1 MTTVNGTL
9 LGEGSGRRVEM
20 LAFLADATGTPV
32 VGYVASMEGELV
44 RPVPITPDT
53 ASGAWSV
60 DLTANALIQSDA
72 GDTLWAIQEGRA
84 KDGTPILTYVVVPE
98 TGGPY
103 WVGAIRADLS
113 DTVTGDSTVVYLPG
127 PEGPQG
133 EQGEPGA
140 PGLNGA
146 DGEDGASAYEV
157 AVAQG
162 FTGTETEWLASLEGP
177 QGPQGETGPAG
188 QDFTNADAQ
197 TYTDTA
203 IAAEVQRAD
212 AAYEPAGTTSAAVA
226 PLDTRL
232 DTVETDLGG
241 KADKTGATFT
251 GAVNIAGD
259 NLTVTRGDNTGA
271 YRFRVTGGGMD
282 LEVAGMD
289 VIVSTW
295 ANADFTGAQNPMM
308 RWEPAGP
315 HLIGRVQVGTNPYDV
330 VFDLDATGNK
340 LGFFGVPAVARP
352 VVSGSWA
359 DGTAAQSML
368 TAMVSLGLVTDTT
381 TA

>member
-9 LGEGSGRRVEM
+9 LGSGSGSVRRVEM
-20 LAFLADATGTPV
+20 LAFLADATGAPV
-32 VGYVASMEGELV
+32 VGYVPSLEGELV
-44 RPVPITPDT
+44 RPVPITPDET
-53 ASGAWSV
+53 SGEWSV
-60 DLTANALIQSDA
+60 DLTPNALIQSDA
-72 GDTLWAIQEGRA
+72 GDTLWAVQEGRE

-103 WVGAIRADLS
+103 WVGSIRADLS
-113 DTVTGDSTVVYLPG
+113 DTVTGVSTVVYLPG

-133 EQGEPGA
+133 AQGEPGT
-140 PGLNGA
+140 PGQDGA
-146 DGEDGASAYEV
+146 DGASAYEV
-157 AVAQG
+157 AVSNG
-162 FTGTETEWLASLEGP
+162 FTGTEVEWLASLEGP
-177 QGPQGETGPAG
+177 QGAQGEPGPAG
-188 QDFTNADAQ
+188 QDYTNADAQ
-197 TYTDTA
+197 TYTDSA
-203 IAAEVQRAD
+203 ITAEVARAD
-212 AAYEPAGTTSAAVA
+212 AAYEPAGAAAAAVA

-232 DTVETDLGG
+232 DTVEADLGG
-241 KADKTGATFT
+241 KADKSGATFT
-251 GAVNIAGD
+251 GPLNVLGD
-259 NLTVTRGDNTGA
+259 NLTVTRGDDGGA

-295 ANADFTGAQNPMM
+295 ANADFTGAQNPVM

-315 HLIGRVQVGTNPYDV
+315 HLIGRVQVGTNPYDT
-330 VFDLDATGNK
+330 VFDFDAAGGK

-352 VVSGSWA
+352 AVSGSWA

-368 TAMVSLGLVTDTT
+368 AALVALGLVTDTT